1 MKSLS
6 KFEAFKLDKNQMN
19 AIAGGRIIRCD
30 FGDQSFLYNY
40 NGTLEDARQQLY
52 RNSMEQKSIVMNT
65 INFHK
70 EA

>member
-40 NGTLEDARQQLY
+40 NGTLEDASAALSKQHGTEVNCY
-52 RNSMEQKSIVMNT
+52 EYN
-65 INFHK
+65 
-70 EA
+70 